1 MTFGIGVYDF
11 CAKIFGLKGDIP
23 HWDPA
28 LLIIEILK
36 YERLLNQMNIVKS
49 NVRKQLTNSA
59 LDSLLRIKF
68 SKVPINFFHKSRVSR
83 CAKYWFKKKGRRIA
97 QGKCDRYQCRK
108 SKISKEPL
116 KILASQPCHHPLYL
130 KS

>member
-11 CAKIFGLKGDIP
+11 WAKIFGIKGDIP

-36 YERLLNQMNIVKS
+36 YKRLLNQMNIVKS

-59 LDSLLRIKF
+59 LDSLLRIRV
-68 SKVPINFFHKSRVSR
+68 SKAPITSFHKNRISR
-83 CAKYWFKKKGRRIA
+83 
-97 QGKCDRYQCRK
+97 
-108 SKISKEPL
+108 
-116 KILASQPCHHPLYL
+116 
-130 KS
+130 